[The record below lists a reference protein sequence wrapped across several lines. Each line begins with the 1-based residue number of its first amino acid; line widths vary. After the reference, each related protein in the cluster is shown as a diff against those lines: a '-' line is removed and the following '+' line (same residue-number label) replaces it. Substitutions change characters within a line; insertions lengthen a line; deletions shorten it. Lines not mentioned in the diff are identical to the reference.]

1 MLVKSFLLQGTG
13 AGIAKRLARSFSK
26 PPDALVLF
34 SLGADHSIL
43 TKAVQQNNI
52 KDCPAIY
59 LTETYGILGFDE
71 QIGKNVELL
80 EKGRGSE
87 YGCVGGS
94 GGQGCLAVGFFG
106 GAVAGSTADFPDK
119 ASACMVIADQ
129 SGAWE
134 KIQHQAPLH
143 YGGITKECWKVAP
156 GGKLEAVPYFW
167 VADVSSEP
175 IGVSTFTGDASE
187 AVTKLLEKMPEGRE
201 PSGAVGLFPCFTR
214 GINEYGAEN
223 VEPDAIS
230 RTLENPRIY
239 GMFAHGELGP
249 KSFLGFASNPNH
261 ISCVQ
266 HSMTS
271 ILTMHTKPLN

>member
-34 SLGADHSIL
+34 SLGADYSIL

-106 GAVAGSTADFPDK
+106 GAEAGCTTEIPFRT
-119 ASACMVIADQ
+119 SACMVIADE
-129 SGAWE
+129 SGGWD
-134 KIQHQAPLH
+134 KIQYRAPLH

-167 VADVSSEP
+167 VADVPYEP
-175 IGVSTFTGDASE
+175 IGVSTFTGDASK
-187 AVTKLLEKMPEGRE
+187 AVTQLLRKMPEGRK
-201 PSGAVGLFPCFTR
+201 PSGAIGLFPCISR

-230 RTLENPRIY
+230 QTMENSRIY
-239 GMFAHGELGP
+239 GMFARGELGP
-249 KSFLGFASNPNH
+249 KSFLGFASNPNFFA
-261 ISCVQ
+261 CVK

-271 ILTMHTKPLN
+271 ILVIHTEPLN